1 MNENESKEIEK
12 CKKYL
17 SVMYDKYKLL
27 EKAILK
33 ENKKAL
39 EMKSEKEK
47 LQERVTW
54 LERRN
59 KELND
64 ELLAVK

>member
-33 ENKKAL
+33 ENKKGL
-39 EMKSEKEK
+39 ELKG
-47 LQERVTW
+47 
-54 LERRN
+54 
-59 KELND
+59 
-64 ELLAVK
+64 